1 MEEKVLNKK
10 KNGMAMMLLFIAL
23 YIAAAIL
30 MCIGVDH
37 SKPLCVVS
45 VIYLGIGTFLCHFCQ
60 HVVCGSV

>member
-23 YIAAAIL
+23 YIIAAIL

-37 SKPLCVVS
+37 SKPLCVVA
-45 VIYLGIGTFLCHFCQ
+45 VMERQNDLL
-60 HVVCGSV
+60 

>member
-30 MCIGVDH
+30 MCMLTIQ
-37 SKPLCVVS
+37 SLCA
-45 VIYLGIGTFLCHFCQ
+45 LFL
-60 HVVCGSV
+60 

>member
-30 MCIGVDH
+30 MCIGV
-37 SKPLCVVS
+37 
-45 VIYLGIGTFLCHFCQ
+45 
-60 HVVCGSV
+60 

>member
-1 MEEKVLNKK
+1 MEEKVLNKR

-45 VIYLGIGTFLCHFCQ
+45 VSISESAGFLSLALRF
-60 HVVCGSV
+60 